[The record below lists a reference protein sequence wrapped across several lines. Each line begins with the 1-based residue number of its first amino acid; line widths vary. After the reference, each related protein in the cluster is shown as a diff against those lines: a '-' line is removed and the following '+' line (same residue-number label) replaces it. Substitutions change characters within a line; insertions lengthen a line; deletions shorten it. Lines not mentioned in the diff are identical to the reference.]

1 MTRTLP
7 LLFSVAIAIAAAP
20 AAAQHN
26 HSHVHGQ
33 ARLDVAID
41 GPLLTLAFETPL
53 DNLVGFEHRPRS
65 AAQKQA
71 AEAAIARLRD
81 TGSLWQPDAAAQCT
95 ATETTLD
102 IDALQPSATP
112 AAAVAAEHAEASG
125 RYVFRC
131 AVPAQLKAVTQNL
144 FEAFPR
150 LQRLDVQVAGP
161 AGQVKQT
168 LRRPAKSVRLVR

>member
-1 MTRTLP
+1 MTRTAS
-7 LLFSVAIAIAAAP
+7 LLFMLALAMAP
-20 AAAQHN
+20 AWAQ

-41 GPLLTLAFETPL
+41 GPLLTLAFEAPL
-53 DNLVGFEHRPRS
+53 DSLVGFEHRPRS
-65 AAQKQA
+65 PAQRQA

-81 TGSLWQPDAAAQCT
+81 TAALWQPDAAAQCS

-112 AAAVAAEHAEASG
+112 AAAVAAEHAEAAG

-131 AVPAQLKAVTQNL
+131 VAPAQLKAVTQNL
-144 FEAFPR
+144 FDAFPR

-161 AGQVKQT
+161 GGQVKQT
-168 LRRPAKSVRLVR
+168 LRRPAKAVRLVR

>member
-1 MTRTLP
+1 MTRTVP
-7 LLFSVAIAIAAAP
+7 LLPSLMFTLALATAP
-20 AAAQHN
+20 AWAQ

-41 GPLLTLAFETPL
+41 GPLLTLSFESPL
-53 DNLVGFEHRPRS
+53 DSLVGFEHRPRT

-71 AEAAIARLRD
+71 AEAAINRLRD
-81 TGSLWQPDAAAQCT
+81 AAALWGADAAAQCS

-102 IDALQPSATP
+102 VDALQPSATP
-112 AAAVAAEHAEASG
+112 AAAVATEHAEASA
-125 RYVFRC
+125 RYAFRC
-131 AVPAQLKAVTQNL
+131 AAPDQLKVLTHSL

-161 AGQVKQT
+161 RGQVKQA
-168 LRRPAKSVRLVR
+168 LRRPAKAVRLVR

>member
-1 MTRTLP
+1 MTRTLS
-7 LLFSVAIAIAAAP
+7 LLMSIMFATAP
-20 AAAQHN
+20 AWAQHS

-41 GPLLTLAFETPL
+41 GPLLTLAFESPL
-53 DNLVGFEHRPRS
+53 DSLVGFEHRPRS
-65 AAQKQA
+65 AAQKQV

-81 TGSLWQPDAAAQCT
+81 AAALWQPDAAAQCT

-102 IDALQPSATP
+102 VDALQPSATP
-112 AAAVAAEHAEASG
+112 AAAVAAEHAEAAG

-131 AVPAQLKAVTQNL
+131 AVPAQLKAVTHGL
-144 FEAFPR
+144 FDAFPR

-161 AGQVKQT
+161 GGQVKQT
-168 LRRPAKSVRLVR
+168 LRRPAKAVRLLR

>member
-1 MTRTLP
+1 MTRTAP
-7 LLFSVAIAIAAAP
+7 LLLILALATAP
-20 AAAQHN
+20 AWAQ

-41 GPLLTLAFETPL
+41 GPLLTLAFESPL
-53 DNLVGFEHRPRS
+53 DSLVGFEHRPRS

-81 TGSLWQPDAAAQCT
+81 AATLWQPEAVAQCT
-95 ATETTLD
+95 VTETTLD

-112 AAAVAAEHAEASG
+112 AAAAAAEHAEAAG

-131 AVPAQLKAVTQNL
+131 AAPTASIAYFSRAPVRCGMPMA
-144 FEAFPR
+144 R
-150 LQRLDVQVAGP
+150 LSSGLA
-161 AGQVKQT
+161 
-168 LRRPAKSVRLVR
+168 